1 MPRVV
6 VVLVLG
12 IFLFSLSA
20 RAQGSNTVS
29 TVPASSLQGL
39 LNALASKS
47 NVVGLCLGP
56 AYAEC
61 VASHPPNPSPI
72 DTNIVGV
79 LASLEVSTAP
89 IGTSTGGFT
98 YTFDSR
104 LGTFNRSSESFGPL
118 FAERSLTIGRG
129 KLSTEFN
136 WLHASYDTLG
146 GFDMHNLDLRF
157 VTAPTGYTATRAY
170 ATSDTYV
177 GTAIYGVTDNLDV
190 GVAVPWVRMTV
201 GADVGFFEPT
211 GEDISPGNHF
221 LVMPPTSAAGL
232 GDLFAFGK
240 YRLWRQPHGGLAA
253 EVALRFPT
261 GDINSLRGLGVYR
274 TSLSA
279 IWSRGGNVS
288 PHANVGYEI
297 WSHKVGLDPT
307 RPDVY
312 VKDQVNYGVGLE
324 IKANPRATVLI
335 DVVGRREL
343 HGGKMGYVRQEEGF
357 DALVALNESLDVVSF
372 APGVKWNV
380 GGRVLLSANVLA
392 SLANQ
397 GLRARVIPVVGFEW
411 AF

>member
-136 WLHASYDTLG
+136 W
-146 GFDMHNLDLRF
+146 
-157 VTAPTGYTATRAY
+157 
-170 ATSDTYV
+170 
-177 GTAIYGVTDNLDV
+177 
-190 GVAVPWVRMTV
+190 
-201 GADVGFFEPT
+201 
-211 GEDISPGNHF
+211 
-221 LVMPPTSAAGL
+221 
-232 GDLFAFGK
+232 
-240 YRLWRQPHGGLAA
+240 
-253 EVALRFPT
+253 
-261 GDINSLRGLGVYR
+261 
-274 TSLSA
+274 
-279 IWSRGGNVS
+279 
-288 PHANVGYEI
+288 
-297 WSHKVGLDPT
+297 
-307 RPDVY
+307 
-312 VKDQVNYGVGLE
+312 
-324 IKANPRATVLI
+324 
-335 DVVGRREL
+335 
-343 HGGKMGYVRQEEGF
+343 
-357 DALVALNESLDVVSF
+357 
-372 APGVKWNV
+372 
-380 GGRVLLSANVLA
+380 
-392 SLANQ
+392 
-397 GLRARVIPVVGFEW
+397 
-411 AF
+411 